1 MVEGPRPRVWLD
13 LDNSTH
19 VLFFA
24 PLIEAL
30 QTAGISVTV
39 TAKPHA
45 QTIEL
50 ARLHGLK
57 VISVGRSNA
66 RRRVMKAA
74 VVLKR
79 TVDLY
84 AEMKRRARPALL
96 LSHGSRSG
104 VLAARMLGVP
114 AWTFLD
120 YEHVEARTLTVGTTR
135 FWFPD
140 LLRTATLRQSFV
152 RRATFYPGLKENIYL
167 ASWPL
172 RAMAVRQDLEVP
184 SDVRWVV
191 TRPPATSAH
200 YASERSW
207 QLWKSAITQ
216 LLAHRDVQV
225 NVVPRDQSQGRIIR
239 ALFEDEPRLSV
250 LTRAVDG
257 PSLIAA
263 ADLVVGGGG
272 TMNRE
277 AAVLGTPVWSV
288 FNGPTP
294 HIDEQLSREGRL
306 RWIRCEQDII
316 DAQADLWRRPTPR
329 GGCAEGRNLILRE
342 ICRAVG
348 VSSVDVPPR
357 IRAERILSGA

>member
-1 MVEGPRPRVWLD
+1 MVEVSHPRVWLD
-13 LDNSTH
+13 LDNSPH

-30 QTAGISVTV
+30 QAAGIAVTI

-50 ARLHGLK
+50 ARLHGLA
-57 VISVGRSNA
+57 VVTVGRSNA
-66 RRRVMKAA
+66 RRRLMKAA
-74 VVLKR
+74 VTLKR
-79 TVDLY
+79 TVDLCF
-84 AEMKRRARPALL
+84 EMKERARPALF

-104 VLAARMLGVP
+104 VLAARMLGIP

-120 YEHVEARTLTVGTTR
+120 YEHVEARTLAVGTTR

-140 LLRTATLRQSFV
+140 LLRTATLRRSFI

-172 RAMAVRQDLEVP
+172 RPTALRQDLAVP
-184 SDVRWVV
+184 SEVRWVV

-225 NVVPRDQSQGRIIR
+225 HVVPRDRSQGQSVR
-239 ALFEDEPRLSV
+239 ALFEDQPRLSV
-250 LTRAVDG
+250 LTSAVDG

-306 RWIRCEQDII
+306 RWIRSEQDIA
-316 DAQADLWRRPTPR
+316 DAQRDLWHRPAPR
-329 GGCAEGRNLILRE
+329 GGGGDGRNMILRA
-342 ICRAVG
+342 ICDAVG
-348 VSSVDVPPR
+348 SRLEVSPR
-357 IRAERILSGA
+357 PRTQRVLSGA

>member
-1 MVEGPRPRVWLD
+1 MVQGPQPRVWLD
-13 LDNSTH
+13 LDNSPH

-30 QTAGISVTV
+30 QDAGISVTI

-57 VISVGRSNA
+57 VICVGRSNA
-66 RRRVMKAA
+66 RRRLMKPA

-84 AEMKRRARPALL
+84 LEMKRRARPALL

-120 YEHVEARTLTVGTTR
+120 YEHVEARTLAVGTTR

-140 LLRTATLRQSFV
+140 LLRTAKLRRRFIQ
-152 RRATFYPGLKENIYL
+152 RATFYPGLKENIYL

-172 RAMAVRQDLEVP
+172 CPNEVRQNLAVP
-184 SDVRWVV
+184 SDMRWVV

-200 YASERSW
+200 YASEKSW
-207 QLWKSAITQ
+207 QLWKNAITQ

-225 NVVPRDQSQGRIIR
+225 HVVPRDQSQGRAVR
-239 ALFEDEPRLSV
+239 TLFEDQPRLCV
-250 LTRAVDG
+250 LARAVDG

-306 RWIRCEQDII
+306 RWIRSEQDIA
-316 DAQADLWRRPTPR
+316 DAQANLWHRPTPR
-329 GGCAEGRNLILRE
+329 GGGAEGRNLILRE
-342 ICRAVG
+342 VCRAVG
-348 VSSVDVPPR
+348 ISVEVSPR
-357 IRAERILSGA
+357 VRTQRVLSGA